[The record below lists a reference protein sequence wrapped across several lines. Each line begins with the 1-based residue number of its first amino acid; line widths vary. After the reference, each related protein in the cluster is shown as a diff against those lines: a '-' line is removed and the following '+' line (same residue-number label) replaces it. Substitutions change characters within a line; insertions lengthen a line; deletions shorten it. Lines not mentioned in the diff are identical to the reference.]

1 MAVIRLNKKRIL
13 KLTILVLMLYCLIIN
28 SKISIKKHAQKIVD
42 FEENELLILNYDHEE
57 TIDFKKLGDKI
68 RLVSNNY
75 KNLLDWIDENGS
87 DETVH
92 LRAQELDDHMF
103 KWIQPRFKSIVE
115 MRSSFE
121 GNGIVICVGNHQ
133 TNMAVAN
140 IKMIRQV
147 FNSNIPV
154 EVFYM
159 GEGDLSLENRNR
171 LESIPFTRTVDLFT
185 IFNNNIMKIG
195 GWAIKPFAMLASSFQ
210 NVCIHFI

>member
-1 MAVIRLNKKRIL
+1 MAVIKFNRKRII
-13 KLTILVLMLYCLIIN
+13 KSIILILILYYLIIN
-28 SKISIKKHAQKIVD
+28 SKISIKKHARKIVD
-42 FEENELLILNYDHEE
+42 FDENEILILNYDHEE

-75 KNLLDWIDENGS
+75 KNLLDWIDEKGS
-87 DETVH
+87 DETVR

-103 KWIQPRFKSIVE
+103 KWIKPRFKSVVE
-115 MRSSFE
+115 MHSTFK
-121 GNGIVICVGNHQ
+121 GDGIVICVGNHQ
-133 TNMAVAN
+133 ASMAVAN

-147 FNSNIPV
+147 FNSNVPV

-171 LESIPFTRTVDLFT
+171 LESIPFTKTVDLFT
-185 IFNNNIMKIG
+185 IFNNDIMKIG

-210 NVCIHFI
+210 NV